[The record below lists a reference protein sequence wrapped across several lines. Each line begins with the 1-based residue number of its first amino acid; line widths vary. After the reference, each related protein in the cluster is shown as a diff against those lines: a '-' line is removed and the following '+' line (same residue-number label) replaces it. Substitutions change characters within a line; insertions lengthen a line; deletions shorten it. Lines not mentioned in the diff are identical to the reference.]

1 MSATN
6 PAILTW
12 ARETAGLS
20 LEEGS
25 RKLGL
30 KGFERLSALERGED
44 EPSRSL
50 LLKMAGAYRRSLLV
64 FYLREPPKTGDRGQ
78 DFRRLPG
85 GKASPYNADLE
96 ALLRDIKGR
105 QTVVKS
111 LLEDTES
118 ETLSFVGSATMADS
132 ADKIARLITKSL
144 GFSLLEF
151 RAQKSVDLAFAYL
164 REQIEA
170 MGVFVLLLGN
180 LGSHHT
186 NIPVEIFRGFAIAD
200 PIAPFVVLN
209 DQDAKMA
216 WPFTA
221 LHELTH
227 LWLGTTGISGTS
239 NSAIIEKYCNEVAG
253 EILLPV
259 AEMSELGN
267 IQRNSLEE
275 AMVELAQFA
284 QQRHVSRSMVAYKLF
299 RSNLITTARWEAVD
313 ARLRKDYLDTKQKVA
328 GKQTSTGGPNY
339 YVVRRHK
346 LGKALL
352 GLVNRSL
359 NDGRITYTKAGQ
371 VLGVRP
377 GNVSQLLRLGT
388 PKSDG

>member
-118 ETLSFVGSATMADS
+118 ETLSFVGSATMADPPFEL
-132 ADKIARLITKSL
+132 AKLITKTL

-151 RAQKSVDLAFAYL
+151 RAKKSVELAFAYL

-239 NSAIIEKYCNEVAG
+239 NSANIEKYCNEVAG

-259 AEMSELGN
+259 AEMFELGN
-267 IQRNSLEE
+267 IQRNSLDE
-275 AMVELAQFA
+275 AIVELAQFA

-299 RSNLITTARWEAVD
+299 RSNLITTARWEALD
-313 ARLRKDYLDTKQKVA
+313 ARLRKDYLDNKQKVA

-339 YVVRRHK
+339 YVVKRHR
-346 LGKALL
+346 LGLALL

-377 GNVSQLLRLGT
+377 GNVSQLLRPGT
-388 PKSDG
+388 TKSDG